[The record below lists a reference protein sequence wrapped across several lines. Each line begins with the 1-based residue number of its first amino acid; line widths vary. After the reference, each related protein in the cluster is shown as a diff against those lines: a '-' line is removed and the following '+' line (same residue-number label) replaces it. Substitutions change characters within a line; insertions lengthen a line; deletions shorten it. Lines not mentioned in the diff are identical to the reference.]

1 MDLDSE
7 YVALTQPSWL
17 AGRYKSIIYVNRG
30 VGIDTESDSVP
41 SSNQCCGLWTLSC
54 DFVPHN
60 YETLKWLSS
69 LPILMQESFW
79 W

>member
-1 MDLDSE
+1 MTASVLKQDQNIQKVQKNADFNGESVTLVGSN
-7 YVALTQPSWL
+7 LLRLSFHF
-17 AGRYKSIIYVNRG
+17 KS
-30 VGIDTESDSVP
+30 
-41 SSNQCCGLWTLSC
+41 CGLWTLSY

-69 LPILMQESFW
+69 LPILMQKSFW